1 MRRHRQ
7 AAPKWRPLGGR
18 LGAERMRMIV
28 THVKPNY
35 LAPAPSPRLP
45 HRDSAKSAW
54 NAAGPDLDHRL
65 KRPALPYFTP
75 RDDALVERAAD
86 GPFTTVKC
94 PGNAHRTKPNR
105 KSGRGTAEL
114 ESVVQTTRAQGTP
127 EQVLLPIK
135 MALLFFSAV
144 VADDSS
150 FLRWVRLE
158 ELSATLL
165 KLVQRPG
172 HTINRP
178 TVSVPR
184 ILRVPAQRL
193 FQMLVLARPYRER

>member
-65 KRPALPYFTP
+65 TSPVLPYFTR
-75 RDDALVERAAD
+75 RDDACVERAAD

-114 ESVVQTTRAQGTP
+114 ESVVQTTRAQELRSKSCYRSRWHCCIFRRSMRT
-127 EQVLLPIK
+127 IRRSC
-135 MALLFFSAV
+135 ARY
-144 VADDSS
+144 DSKNS
-150 FLRWVRLE
+150 PPLC
-158 ELSATLL
+158 
-165 KLVQRPG
+165 
-172 HTINRP
+172 
-178 TVSVPR
+178 
-184 ILRVPAQRL
+184 
-193 FQMLVLARPYRER
+193 